1 MRLIYLAVV
10 LVIGGAATMLV
21 SYHSGGP
28 AVITD
33 GGTIIALL
41 GFVIYVVGRIRHR
54 KMREQGPRE
63 DSLRN
68 ENKP

>member
-1 MRLIYLAVV
+1 
-10 LVIGGAATMLV
+10 MLV

-33 GGTIIALL
+33 GGKIIALL
-41 GFVIYVVGRIRHR
+41 GFVIYIVGRVRHR
-54 KMREQGPRE
+54 KMREQRPRE

-68 ENKP
+68 ENEP